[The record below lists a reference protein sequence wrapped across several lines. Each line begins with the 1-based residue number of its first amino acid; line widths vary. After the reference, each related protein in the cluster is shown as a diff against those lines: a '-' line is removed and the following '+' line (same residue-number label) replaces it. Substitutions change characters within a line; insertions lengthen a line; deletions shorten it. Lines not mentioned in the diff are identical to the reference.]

1 MDKKMLYKTAHY
13 YYQPILK
20 EEQLLTGYGDT
31 VIVTGWTP
39 KKKVLNILKQD
50 KSKFAAIGQL
60 YSAIRG
66 LDYLVKNLIVNP
78 QVKNVIGISATQAD
92 KNAQSIECLRDFF
105 AYGVQKNEEDTHL
118 IVKSKTQGRINS
130 DVFIKDINELRDRIK
145 YYHVTDLKDLIK
157 IIDLV
162 SELAEDINLTPNV
175 FINRMNWRKE
185 VINGVYNVNK
195 DKNIGW
201 NRRINGVNI
210 TTKTIPEAW
219 CEILKLITQYGIKVP
234 TGYGGFI
241 YDVST
246 LTVTVTDEPKG
257 FSYPDYYPFNPQQLD
272 DYKAQILNDSQIDVK
287 YTYGQRMR
295 SWFGVD
301 QVEAVI
307 EKILKEKNSPS
318 GVISLWD
325 VKDHVTGG
333 SPCLNHILIKVL
345 ENKLT
350 LTALFRS
357 NDMFGAWP
365 LNISGLRLLQI
376 QVLDELR
383 KKSLDFETVEVGDIT
398 TVSESAHIYDDCIN
412 DCLDILKQYKTS
424 EIYDSP
430 TGNYIISRLGEKI
443 KIEWWLDDLLLK
455 IYLYNLEPE
464 GNYKERDNLRILKE
478 LSKDNP
484 LITSSHLLYI
494 LSQLVLITRKPT
506 S

>member
-1 MDKKMLYKTAHY
+1 MNKNMLYKTAHY

-50 KSKFAAIGQL
+50 QSKFAAIGQL

-78 QVKNVIGISATQAD
+78 QVKNVIGINATQAD
-92 KNAQSIECLRDFF
+92 KKAQSIECLRDFF
-105 AYGVQKNEEDTHL
+105 AYGVQKSEEDSYLMVNSKIPGRMKSDIL
-118 IVKSKTQGRINS
+118 ISTIQ
-130 DVFIKDINELRDRIK
+130 ELRDRIK
-145 YYHVTDLKDLIK
+145 YYHVTDLKDLPK
-157 IIDLV
+157 IINLV
-162 SELAEDINLTPNV
+162 AEPAEDVVLNPDIFLH
-175 FINRMNWRKE
+175 RMNWRKE
-185 VINGVYNVNK
+185 SLDGVYNTNK

-201 NRRINGVNI
+201 DKRINGVNI
-210 TTKTIPEAW
+210 TAPTIPEAW

-234 TGYGGFI
+234 TGYSGFI
-241 YDVST
+241 YDISN
-246 LTVTVTDEPKG
+246 LTVTVTNEPEG
-257 FSYPDYYPFNPQQLD
+257 FSYPGYYPFNPQQIE
-272 DYKAQILNDSQIDVK
+272 DYKTQILNDSQIDVK

-307 EKILKEKNSPS
+307 EKIVNEKNSPS

-325 VKDHVTGG
+325 VKDHITGG
-333 SPCLNHILIKVL
+333 SPCLNHILVKIL
-345 ENKLT
+345 EDKLT

-365 LNISGLRLLQI
+365 LNISGLRLLQSQI
-376 QVLDELR
+376 LDRL
-383 KKSLDFETVEVGDIT
+383 KSESVSFKSVSMGDIT
-398 TVSESAHIYDDCIN
+398 TISESAHIYDDCIDDSLN
-412 DCLDILKQYKTS
+412 ILKQYKPS
-424 EIYDSP
+424 ECYDSP
-430 TGNYIISRLGEKI
+430 TGNYIISKLGDKI

-455 IYLYNLEPE
+455 IYLYNLESD
-464 GNYKERDNLRILKE
+464 NSYKERNNLHILKE

-494 LSQLVLITRKPT
+494 LSQLNLMTK
-506 S
+506 